1 MKNDAWL
8 LCFMLLTND
17 SHHLSIPLSQ
27 HDRPKTVFE
36 IISEQWNSPEFNP
49 IAPASDCHVDYVS
62 ATICSYEQVAALLP
76 ATPEKIQDIF
86 ASMQSDLLCI
96 ISRWEQSGQGE
107 GGIDQDEENETPEA
121 AEFLSCASSSVSDDA
136 GDDEHDEGQEQGR
149 RRNHGSL
156 GGRPARA
163 LQTRAAFLNGRP
175 SYLLYFWEVA
185 DRHQLLQS
193 SLQRLSNGTGASD
206 ASCAGVSTAPSSS
219 SRGSSRKRKRHQ
231 HEDDNEESTLLPL
244 VQSIRELADCQ
255 RQLLSDRDEDRNH
268 EQRMN
273 QVAQSMTMREQSRE
287 RVFRRKAE
295 LTDAA
300 RSYRKLNAELDP
312 NNEQSSRL
320 SAFYISECR
329 MIEDEIRSLE
339 LENCSDNTN

>member
-1 MKNDAWL
+1 M
-8 LCFMLLTND
+8 
-17 SHHLSIPLSQ
+17 
-27 HDRPKTVFE
+27 
-36 IISEQWNSPEFNP
+36 
-49 IAPASDCHVDYVS
+49 S
-62 ATICSYEQVAALLP
+62 ATSCLYEQVAALSP

-86 ASMQSDLLCI
+86 ASMRSDLLRI
-96 ISRWEQSGQGE
+96 VSRWEQSGQGE
-107 GGIDQDEENETPEA
+107 GGIDQEDENENPEA

-136 GDDEHDEGQEQGR
+136 DADEEQNEGQERQGR
-149 RRNHGSL
+149 QRNHGSL

-163 LQTRAAFLNGRP
+163 LQTRAAFIHDWP

-185 DRHQLLQS
+185 DRHQVLQS
-193 SLQRLSNGTGASD
+193 SLQRLSNGTGTSD
-206 ASCAGVSTAPSSS
+206 ASCAGISTAPSST
-219 SRGSSRKRKRHQ
+219 SRGSSRKRKRRQ
-231 HEDDNEESTLLPL
+231 QDDDNEESTLLPL

-255 RQLLSDRDEDRNH
+255 RQFMNDRDEDRNH

-273 QVAQSMTMREQSRE
+273 QVTQSMTMREQCRE

-320 SAFYISECR
+320 SVFYIIECR

-339 LENCSDNTN
+339 LENFYKDV